1 MDVQL
6 RLELVRGCLSQLAVE
21 GVACACHQHL
31 DFPKRVDRLC
41 DEGIHRV
48 GVGDVELESDCLA
61 TVGSD
66 LADEVLELSHTAG
79 AQRDGESTRREF
91 DRRGFSDPGGGAG
104 DDYGPSV

>member
-1 MDVQL
+1 MPF
-6 RLELVRGCLSQLAVE
+6 ELVTGYLGQLAVE

-31 DFPKRVDRLC
+31 DFPKRVDRLR
-41 DEGIHRV
+41 DEGLHRV

-79 AQRDGESTRREF
+79 AQRDGGSTRREVAP
-91 DRRGFSDPGGGAG
+91 RGFSHARGGG
-104 DDYGPSV
+104 